1 VSVIWGNARGVD
13 IAATRDGE
21 RWVIEVKGLGSLQ
34 PMRVNYFLAIL
45 GETLQR
51 MDSAE
56 TRYSIALPDVAQFR
70 GLWQRLPEL
79 AKRRTTITALFVG
92 ADGSVREEG

>member
-1 VSVIWGNARGVD
+1 
-13 IAATRDGE
+13 
-21 RWVIEVKGLGSLQ
+21 
-34 PMRVNYFLAIL
+34 MRVNYFLAIL

-51 MDSAE
+51 MESAE
-56 TRYSIALPDVAQFR
+56 TRYSITLPDVPQFR